1 VAGCLRGY
9 LMVIS
14 ESMATG
20 GSTRRSLGSGRA
32 ADCRVSA
39 FRPAVD
45 AVGDMGVKMGA
56 TELWLVRHG
65 ESVGNVA
72 ASRAGAAGADVI
84 DVGSRDADVALTST
98 GEAQAA
104 ALGSWLAGL
113 PTEAAPQAVWSSP
126 YLRAEQ
132 TAEIAVKA
140 GVAGVR
146 LPIRIDE
153 RLRDRELGILD
164 LLTTAGVQNLFPAE
178 AQRRAWLGKFYYR
191 PPGGE
196 SWADMALRVRSLL
209 RDLERPEVP
218 SRLLVVCHDAMI
230 LIFRYV
236 CEGMREADLL
246 ACASSGGIRNASLTR
261 LRRVDGQQRWVA
273 DAVNADEHL
282 QAVGVPATDHS
293 GDRDAFP
300 H

>member
-1 VAGCLRGY
+1 
-9 LMVIS
+9 
-14 ESMATG
+14 
-20 GSTRRSLGSGRA
+20 
-32 ADCRVSA
+32 
-39 FRPAVD
+39 
-45 AVGDMGVKMGA
+45 MGA

-72 ASRAGAAGADVI
+72 ASQASAAGADVI
-84 DVGSRDADVALTST
+84 QVGLRDADVPLTPT

-104 ALGSWLAGL
+104 ALGTWLAAL
-113 PTEAAPQAVWSSP
+113 PTDQALQGVWSSP
-126 YLRAEQ
+126 YLRAVQ
-132 TAEIAVKA
+132 TAEIAIQGGRA
-140 GVAGVR
+140 P

-164 LLTTAGVQNLFPAE
+164 LLTTTGVQNLFPAE

-209 RDLERPEVP
+209 LDLERPDIPPRV
-218 SRLLVVCHDAMI
+218 LLVCHDAMI

-246 ACASSGGIRNASLTR
+246 AVASSGSIRNASLTR
-261 LRRVDGQQRWVA
+261 LHRAPGQQWWVA
-273 DAVNADEHL
+273 DAVNADDHL
-282 QAVGVPATDHS
+282 QAVGAPVTDHP

>member
-1 VAGCLRGY
+1 
-9 LMVIS
+9 
-14 ESMATG
+14 
-20 GSTRRSLGSGRA
+20 
-32 ADCRVSA
+32 
-39 FRPAVD
+39 
-45 AVGDMGVKMGA
+45 MGA

-72 ASRAGAAGADVI
+72 ASQAGAAGADVI
-84 DVGSRDADVALTST
+84 QVGLRDADVELTPT
-98 GEAQAA
+98 GQAQAA
-104 ALGSWLAGL
+104 ALGTWLAGL
-113 PTEAAPQAVWSSP
+113 PTPVAPQAVWSSP
-126 YLRAEQ
+126 YLRAVQ
-132 TAEIAVKA
+132 TAEIAVNGGEA
-140 GVAGVR
+140 
-146 LPIRIDE
+146 PMTIRIDE

-164 LLTTAGVQNLFPAE
+164 LLTTTGVQNLFPAE
-178 AQRRAWLGKFYYR
+178 AQRRAWLGKFFYR

-209 RDLERPEVP
+209 LDLERPEVP
-218 SRLLVVCHDAMI
+218 ARVLVVCHDAMI

-246 ACASSGGIRNASLTR
+246 ALASSGSIRNASLTR
-261 LRRVDGQQRWVA
+261 LRRNVGQQWWVA

-282 QAVGVPATDHS
+282 QAVGVPVTEHP